1 MTQLFRLPKQYY
13 YDVWFTHT
21 QNKLTMRTQT
31 SVKTIFEF
39 SDILPTEIWGF
50 QTLMCCPRRL
60 IVMGVS
66 SDGGRNLIG

>member
-1 MTQLFRLPKQYY
+1 
-13 YDVWFTHT
+13 
-21 QNKLTMRTQT
+21 MRTQT